1 MSSKVFLV
9 ATVALGWMSHAAH
22 AGEPAWCKG
31 EDFKADRYSF
41 GMIAQQD
48 TEDPRG
54 LLSELVKLSCSSD
67 PGFDAKRAELDK
79 LHVEWSK
86 NFAMNDADWA
96 DAIAYTKEGGGG
108 SNTITLQA
116 NTFATLSPLDQFA
129 AITEG
134 FAKVSSNPLYVADVL
149 DGNLTEAGR
158 LGFLMACAKEGSVTR
173 EDGGMSMWA
182 ICQGDV
188 DKLDPAKF
196 ATELRGDTS
205 HTAVER
211 MRVRIKFYTTR
222 EQLAK
227 NAQLVQKLIK
237 KDDAYK
243 KLFDSAAKGRAD
255 WAKTL
260 GSNKD
265 LLDLVQAMDSAVMFH
280 SRKQAAGCEDKTAAA
295 LATAVATIPAK
306 AFAAM
311 HDDREDPFKGFASA
325 AGPVLVNTP
334 VVNLAATAY
343 ALCHPDTATS
353 RFLSRYLQE
362 VPGMRGPRG
371 AAFAQLLQQK
381 FELDDTSLKEP
392 PLPRIGPRPF
402 DSSGGEIMSAG
413 GVVKGVKPGAGKD
426 KNKTVVNLEK
436 TTRKQ
441 EDCVKEHTTNRIV
454 GIRDSGTVEYER
466 ICDKTAIVTH
476 DTTWNDFTVTEASA
490 KVLKAGLVF
499 SSTYGAQLDGEVI
512 ALWPNKDAKLPSMV
526 LGAKLK

>member
-9 ATVALGWMSHAAH
+9 AGIALGWMSHAAR

-31 EDFKADRYSF
+31 EDFKKDSYSF
-41 GMIAQQD
+41 GVLGQQD

-54 LLSELVKLSCSSD
+54 LLQQLVKLSCSSD
-67 PGFDAKRAELDK
+67 PGLEAKRGELAK
-79 LHVEWSK
+79 YHAEWSK

-96 DAIAYTKEGGGG
+96 DALAYVKEGGGG
-108 SNTITLQA
+108 SNTITVQA
-116 NTFATLSPLDQFA
+116 NTFATMSPLDQFA
-129 AITEG
+129 AITKG
-134 FAKVSSNPLYVADVL
+134 FDNVSSNPMYVADVL
-149 DGNLTEAGR
+149 DGNLSEAGR
-158 LGFLMACAKEGSVTR
+158 LGFLTACADEGSVTR

-182 ICQGDV
+182 ICQGDA
-188 DKLDPAKF
+188 DKLDPAKL

-211 MRVRIKFYTTR
+211 MRVRIKLYTTR
-222 EQLAK
+222 EKLAK
-227 NAQLVQKLIK
+227 NAQLAQKLIK

-243 KLFDSAAKGRAD
+243 KMFDSAAKGRAD
-255 WAKTL
+255 WAKTV
-260 GSNKD
+260 GGDKD
-265 LLDLVQAMDSAVMFH
+265 LLDLVQAMDSAVIFH

-306 AFAAM
+306 SFAAM
-311 HDDREDPFKGFASA
+311 HDDREDPFKGFATQ

-343 ALCHPDTATS
+343 ALCNAKSATG

-371 AAFAQLLQQK
+371 AAFSALLQQK
-381 FELDDTSLKEP
+381 FELDDTKLKEP

-413 GVVKGVKPGAGKD
+413 GVVKGVKPGTDKD
-426 KNKTVVNLEK
+426 KGKMIVNLAK

-454 GIRDSGTVEYER
+454 GIRDSGSVEYER

-476 DTTWNDFTVTEASA
+476 DTTWQDFAVTVESA
-490 KVLKAGLVF
+490 KVLKSGLVF

-512 ALWPNKDAKLPSMV
+512 ALWPTKDAKLPSWV

>member
-1 MSSKVFLV
+1 
-9 ATVALGWMSHAAH
+9 MSHTAL

-31 EDFKADRYSF
+31 EDFKQDVYTF
-41 GMIAQQD
+41 GVLAQQD
-48 TEDPRG
+48 TVDPRG
-54 LLSELVKLSCSSD
+54 LLNQLVRLSCSSALE
-67 PGFDAKRAELDK
+67 PKRAELAK
-79 LHVEWSK
+79 VHAEWSK

-96 DAIAYTKEGGGG
+96 DALAYVKDGGGG
-108 SNTITLQA
+108 SNDIAIQGNTL
-116 NTFATLSPLDQFA
+116 ATLSPIDQFA
-129 AITEG
+129 AITNG
-134 FAKVSSNPLYVADVL
+134 FDKVSSNPLYVADVL
-149 DGNLTEAGR
+149 DANLSEVGR
-158 LGFLMACAKEGSVTR
+158 LGFLTECSDVHSISR
-173 EDGGMSMWA
+173 EDGGMAMWA
-182 ICQGDV
+182 ICQGDA
-188 DKLDPAKF
+188 DKLDAAKF

-222 EQLAK
+222 EKLAK
-227 NAQLVQKLIK
+227 NAQIAQKLFK

-255 WAKTL
+255 WAKTV
-260 GSNKD
+260 GSNKE
-265 LLDLVQAMDSAVMFH
+265 LLELVQAMDSAVMFH

-306 AFAAM
+306 SFAAM
-311 HDDREDPFKGFASA
+311 HDNRDDPFKSFAEA

-343 ALCHPDTATS
+343 ALCRPTTATT

-371 AAFAQLLQQK
+371 AAFSQLLQQK
-381 FELDDTSLKEP
+381 FELDDTNLKEP
-392 PLPRIGPRPF
+392 PLPGIGPRPF

-426 KNKTVVNLEK
+426 KGKTVVNLEK

-454 GIRDSGTVEYER
+454 GIRDSGAVDYER

-476 DTTWNDFTVTEASA
+476 DTTWEDFTVTEESG
-490 KVLKAGLVF
+490 KQLKSGLLF
-499 SSTYGAQLDGEVI
+499 SSTYGAHLDADVI
-512 ALWPNKDAKLPSMV
+512 ALWPNKDAKLPSVV

>member
-1 MSSKVFLV
+1 MNSKVFLV
-9 ATVALGWMSHAAH
+9 AGVALGWMSHAAR

-31 EDFKADRYSF
+31 EDFKESPYSF
-41 GMIAQQD
+41 NVLAQQD

-54 LLSELVKLSCSSD
+54 LLQQLVKLSCSSD
-67 PGFDAKRAELDK
+67 PGFDAKRGELEK
-79 LHVEWSK
+79 VRAEWSK

-96 DAIAYTKEGGGG
+96 DALAYVKGGGG
-108 SNTITLQA
+108 GNNDITLQA
-116 NTFATLSPLDQFA
+116 NTFATMSPIDQFA
-129 AITEG
+129 AIANG
-134 FAKVSSNPLYVADVL
+134 FDKVSTNALYVADVL

-158 LGFLMACAKEGSVTR
+158 VGFLMACAKEGSVTR
-173 EDGGMSMWA
+173 EDGGMAMWA
-182 ICQGDV
+182 VCQGDA

-196 ATELRGDTS
+196 STELRGDTS

-211 MRVRIKFYTTR
+211 MRVRIKLYTTR
-222 EQLAK
+222 QQLAK
-227 NAQLVQKLIK
+227 NAQIAAKLIK

-260 GSNKD
+260 GGNKE
-265 LLDLVQAMDSAVMFH
+265 LLDLVQAMDSAVVFH

-306 AFAAM
+306 SFAAM
-311 HDDREDPFKGFASA
+311 HDDREDPFKGFATQ
-325 AGPVLVNTP
+325 AGPLLVNTP

-343 ALCHPDTATS
+343 TLCHANSATG

-371 AAFAQLLQQK
+371 AAFSQLLQQK
-381 FELDDTSLKEP
+381 FELDDTKLKEP

-413 GVVKGVKPGAGKD
+413 GVVKSVKPGKD
-426 KNKTVVNLEK
+426 KAVVNLEK
-436 TTRKQ
+436 TSRKQ

-476 DTTWNDFTVTEASA
+476 DTTWQDFTVTNESA
-490 KVLKAGLVF
+490 KQLKSGLVF
-499 SSTYGAQLDGEVI
+499 SSTYGAQLEGEVI
-512 ALWPNKDAKLPSMV
+512 ALWPTKDAKLPSIV

>member
-1 MSSKVFLV
+1 MNPKVFAV
-9 ATVALGWMSHAAH
+9 AGVALGWMSHVAR

-31 EDFKADRYSF
+31 EDFKQSSYSF

-54 LLSELVKLSCSSD
+54 LLDQLVKLTCSSD
-67 PGFDAKRAELDK
+67 PGLEAKRGELAK
-79 LHVEWSK
+79 LHAEWSK

-96 DAIAYTKEGGGG
+96 DALAYTKEHGAG
-108 SNTITLQA
+108 SNSITLQA
-116 NTFATLSPLDQFA
+116 NTFATLSPIDQFA
-129 AITEG
+129 AITDG

-158 LGFLMACAKEGSVTR
+158 LGFLTSCAKEGSVTR

-182 ICQGDV
+182 ICQGDA

-196 ATELRGDTS
+196 ATEMRGDTS

-222 EQLAK
+222 QKLEKNGQLA
-227 NAQLVQKLIK
+227 QKLIK

-243 KLFDSAAKGRAD
+243 KMFDSAAKGRAE
-255 WAKTL
+255 WAKTV
-260 GSNKD
+260 GSNKE
-265 LLDLVQAMDSAVMFH
+265 LLDLVQTMDSAVMFH

-306 AFAAM
+306 SFAAM
-311 HDDREDPFKGFASA
+311 HDDREDPFKGFAKQ
-325 AGPVLVNTP
+325 AGPLLVNTP

-343 ALCHPDTATS
+343 ALCRTTSASATG

-371 AAFAQLLQQK
+371 AAFSQLLQQK
-381 FELDDTSLKEP
+381 FELDDTNLKEP
-392 PLPRIGPRPF
+392 PLPKIGPRPF
-402 DSSGGEIMSAG
+402 DSSGGEVMSAG
-413 GVVKGVKPGAGKD
+413 GVVKGVKPAAD
-426 KNKTVVNLEK
+426 KTKTVVNLEK

-441 EDCVKEHTTNRIV
+441 EDCVKEHTTNRII

-476 DTTWNDFTVTEASA
+476 DTTWQDFTVTAESA
-490 KVLKAGLVF
+490 KLLKSGLVF
-499 SSTYGAQLDGEVI
+499 SSTYGAQLEGEVI
-512 ALWPNKDAKLPSMV
+512 ALWPNKDAKLPSVV